1 MRFSEQNFNIKPMKR
16 ILTSFLLALV
26 GSLMLFAE
34 RYTPET
40 VPNPRVVDS
49 LSCVCNPDS
58 ILTVE
63 EVMKLERICAKI
75 DSLSEVELA
84 VVALH
89 DIGDAEAFDFALELF
104 NHWGVGNKVKNTG
117 VMLFLTTKSRQV
129 QIITGDGIEGLL
141 PDGECSL
148 TIDEMID
155 DLKVDKFGAA
165 LITGAKSIG
174 TKVTTQEAREELLL
188 DNKTPEPNGLPW
200 SGLSNL
206 LTVGLGVYGFRWWRK
221 KKCPKC
227 SKRSL
232 KVLKNETV
240 CEATFSTTGKGVI
253 LYRCEGCGHTFEESY
268 VIPKKVAASSS
279 SDDYSDDGYSG
290 GGFSSGR
297 SSFGGGG
304 GSFGGGHSSGGGAG
318 RSF

>member
-1 MRFSEQNFNIKPMKR
+1 MKLMKR
-16 ILTSFLLALV
+16 LLASFLFVLL
-26 GSLMLFAE
+26 STLMLFAE
-34 RYTPET
+34 SYTPKT
-40 VPNPRVVDS
+40 VPNPRTVDS
-49 LSCVCNPDS
+49 LSNVCNPDS
-58 ILTVE
+58 ILTAE

-89 DIGDAEAFDFALELF
+89 DIGDAEAFDFALTLF

-129 QIITGDGIEGLL
+129 QIITGDGIEGILT
-141 PDGECSL
+141 DAECSL
-148 TIDEMID
+148 TIDEMIT
-155 DLKVDKFGAA
+155 DLKANKFGAA
-165 LITGAKSIG
+165 LITGSKSIG
-174 TKVTTQEAREELLL
+174 TKVTSQAAREELLL
-188 DNKTPEPNGLPW
+188 DTKTRKPNGLPW

-206 LTVGLGVYGFRWWRK
+206 LTIGLGVYGYRWWRK

-232 KVLKNETV
+232 KVLKNEVV
-240 CEATFSTTGKGVI
+240 CEASYSARGKGVI
-253 LYRCEGCGHTFEESY
+253 LYRCEDCGHTFEETYS
-268 VIPKKVAASSS
+268 IPKKVQAASSDS
-279 SDDYSDDGYSG
+279 SYSG
-290 GGFSSGR
+290 GSYSGGYSSGR
-297 SSFGGGG
+297 SSFSSSRG